1 MKVPEQNGF
10 DAPQVKYVG
19 SFNFTLLSANCSG
32 HFVSSINV
40 KCLLKCVCRMSTA
53 NEFLNTTDVSKE
65 LSAHRGW
72 LDEEEEP
79 EGYVASFIPPKSSR
93 QQLITRS
100 NQLDEPLKW
109 DRRQRQQT
117 VNNLVQQLKI
127 IRNMHRVDLDKD
139 NRDLDQNTA
148 FQSLRQ
154 RRSETRPTNVKINE
168 LKDNHRCFD
177 RALFLMTPNNPI
189 RKLCSKILTAKMD
202 EPGYESHGRS
212 IWKAPFRKIKYYV
225 QVIISLLPYFSW
237 FMFLATVGLIL
248 LQFVEDIPTAPG
260 SASYNVVPSTFYDVT
275 PEVTSSVTQFQSFR
289 LSHDILFIVITLM
302 ELLLKIGANGLLCN
316 PYAAISGIFDV
327 LDWIIVIATTIRVI
341 IVSVDVG
348 TLTGPSREVMGVLL
362 ILWSL
367 RPLRIISIIP
377 SVKEVLL
384 DLWRG
389 RKKFFFGFVMFNA
402 FVFVFASMGTQ
413 LFSGALGKCNDPDI
427 ELEESCTG
435 EFEMNIF
442 LSHDIMFNEPS
453 VAITVPRVWIQEPR
467 DFRFSHIVNS
477 VVSLL
482 SLLPLEGWLVLRDY
496 LSIRQL
502 LFPLPSISL
511 ANVELIIFTHVYIF
525 IGVNL
530 GLTLFVGIVVANY
543 SENKS
548 NHAALLT
555 VGQKQWQDLR
565 LRIRLASPK
574 KVPPVPPGE

>member
-100 NQLDEPLKW
+100 NQLDEPLKR

-117 VNNLVQQLKI
+117 VSNLVQQLEVILKMQ
-127 IRNMHRVDLDKD
+127 RNDLDMD
-139 NRDLDQNTA
+139 NRDPLDYDSA
-148 FQSLRQ
+148 K
-154 RRSETRPTNVKINE
+154 SESKLTNVIDE
-168 LKDNHRCFD
+168 LREKHQYFD

-260 SASYNVVPSTFYDVT
+260 STSYNVVPSTFYDVT

-289 LSHDILFIVITLM
+289 LSHDILFVAITLM

-316 PYAAISGIFDV
+316 PYAAISGIFDI

-384 DLWRG
+384 DLWKG
-389 RKKFFFGFVMFNA
+389 RKRFFFGFFLFA
-402 FVFVFASMGTQ
+402 IFVFVFASMGTQ

-435 EFEMNIF
+435 EFEMNIL
-442 LSHDIMFNEPS
+442 LSYDIMFDELN

-467 DFRFSHIVNS
+467 DFRFSHIVYS
-477 VVSLL
+477 AVSLL
-482 SLLPLEGWLVLRDY
+482 SLLPLEGWPNLKEY
-496 LSIRQL
+496 LSVRQQ
-502 LFPLPSISL
+502 LFPFVTLVYYEFNL
-511 ANVELIIFTHVYIF
+511 FMHVYIF

-530 GLTLFVGIVVANY
+530 GLTLFLGLVVANY
-543 SENKS
+543 RENKS
-548 NHAALLT
+548 DHAAMLT
-555 VGQKQWQDLR
+555 YQQSRWRDLI
-565 LRIRLASPK
+565 LRIKIARLK
-574 KVPPVPPGE
+574 KVPPVPSGE